1 MLLLLL
7 ACAPTP
13 VTNLGDGASSKA
25 VGGNSYTLA
34 DDAAIPDEW
43 VLERALGLDCGD
55 VSAAGWRVTP
65 LFGSGAL
72 PPGLARFCR
81 FSRTSGSAADISGI
95 GATPDLGVV
104 APLTEGTPE
113 ALSDNYAAR
122 VGAVP
127 AWPVVPTV
135 RARLTLV
142 DTIATHAS
150 GDPTLFTDVASVNP
164 HGLSMAYLAA
174 RALCDEDLSGSP
186 TCGAEL
192 ATQLGLGLSWNGSGF
207 SREPDGGNFGSQA
220 GLARAIFQAV
230 SAWDT
235 DHEVGEV
242 GPLVLSLALG
252 WHPEAGG
259 SGTLDPPAAAVKA
272 VLTWAS
278 CKDVLVLAAVGNM
291 DTPLGSADQRGPLYP
306 AGWESDAAPSATEC
320 SGTTW
325 AVADPAPDLVETVY
339 RPLIYGVS
347 GLDESLR
354 TLANQR
360 PGART
365 LHAGP
370 ATQAS
375 TWSVVDGDW
384 MEPVS
389 GTSVATTSVAAAAAV
404 VRSFGPDLSAH
415 DVMRLLRDGGS
426 PLAVADT
433 CYDPE
438 ADGCEKASSV
448 EVCDA
453 LVAACTSG
461 VVSCDAGITA
471 TLCEAGPAVEVLE
484 AGSVGATEDTIAATR
499 TGRCGSGRYVTDV
512 TRVRYA
518 CPAEQLY
525 AAVALPMTLPQPSGG
540 ECPWCPASLPNRV
553 DLFGSGDLG
562 LLRNATV
569 SVTKTTALGNSIT
582 THYPLGTLSGTSQ
595 TVYLPDLVTTD
606 AALPLDGN
614 VTAVVLSYTY
624 AGGSVSFTEPLPM
637 TWAP

>member
-7 ACAPTP
+7 ACAPPP
-13 VTNLGDGASSKA
+13 VTPLDGATSTKA
-25 VGGNSYTLA
+25 VGGNSYTLT
-34 DDAAIPDEW
+34 DDAPMPDDW
-43 VLERALGLDCGD
+43 VLERALGLDCAD

-65 LFGSGAL
+65 LFGGGSL

-81 FSRTSGSAADISGI
+81 FTRLGGAAADLSSL
-95 GATPDLGVV
+95 GAVPDLAVV
-104 APLTEGTPE
+104 APLTEGTPD
-113 ALSDNYAAR
+113 ALAGNYAAR

-127 AWPVVPTV
+127 DWPVVPTLP
-135 RARLTLV
+135 ARLTLV

-150 GDPTLFTDVASVNP
+150 GDPTLFTDTSSVNP
-164 HGLSMAYLAA
+164 HGLSMALLAQ

-186 TCGAEL
+186 ACGAEL
-192 ATQLGLGLSWNGSGF
+192 ATQLGLGLSWDGSGF
-207 SREPDGGNFGSQA
+207 SREPAGGNFGSQA

-230 SAWDT
+230 SAWDAEHQ
-235 DHEVGEV
+235 DGEV

-259 SGTLDPPAAAVKA
+259 SGALDAPAAAVKA
-272 VLTWAS
+272 VLTYAS
-278 CKDVLVLAAVGNM
+278 CKDVLVLAAVGNI
-291 DTPLGSADQRGPLYP
+291 DTPTGSADQRGPLYP
-306 AGWESDAAPSATEC
+306 AGWEVDAAPSAAEC
-320 SGTTW
+320 SGSTW
-325 AVADPAPDLVETVY
+325 DVPDPTPDLVEPVY

-375 TWSVVDGDW
+375 TWSTVDGDW
-384 MEPVS
+384 MTPVS

-404 VRSFGPDLSAH
+404 VRSHAPDLSAH
-415 DVMRLLRDGGS
+415 DTMRLLRDSGAS
-426 PLAVADT
+426 LDEADH

-438 ADGCEKASSV
+438 ADGCDAARSV
-448 EVCDA
+448 SVCDA
-453 LVAACTSG
+453 LVATCTSG
-461 VVSCDAGITA
+461 LTTCESTITA
-471 TLCEAGPAVEVLE
+471 SFCGPVPAVAVLE
-484 AGSVGATEDTIAATR
+484 AGDVGTTERTMGANR
-499 TGRCGSGRYVTDV
+499 TGRCGSGRYVTDA

-540 ECPWCPASLPNRV
+540 ECPWCPATQPDRV

-569 SVTKTTALGNSIT
+569 SVTKTTSLGSSIT

-595 TVYLPDLVTTD
+595 TVHLPDLVTTD